1 MEATRSFALRLL
13 LAAVAITLCASG
25 EARASGPL
33 DGKTFVG
40 ESGEKGQ
47 TKSDPEQIDFKAGT
61 FHSKACDAYAFG
73 SAPYKATTTGGVT
86 TFEATTTSAKEGK
99 IVWKGTVKGDTLD
112 GTLRWSKA
120 GQKDIEY
127 WVKGRLQK

>member
-1 MEATRSFALRLL
+1 VAFLL
-13 LAAVAITLCASG
+13 LCVTGALALG
-25 EARASGPL
+25 GGRALAGSGPL

-47 TKSDPEQIDFKAGT
+47 TKSEAEQIDFKGGT
-61 FHSKACDAYAFG
+61 FHSKNCDPYGFAP
-73 SAPYKATTTGGVT
+73 APYKATSRAGVT

-99 IVWKGTVKGDTLD
+99 IVWKGTVKGDTLE
-112 GTLRWSKA
+112 GTLLWTKA

-127 WVKGRLQK
+127 WVKGQLKK